1 MKRAMLIVS
10 IVIVLAVFG
19 IFFFEKVRNDRQPL
33 VQNARNIQN
42 VQSASESVSSDSS
55 RDAISNGENKDV
67 EKSQLVPT
75 AGYKIVRVS
84 DGKTAFSFEVPEK
97 WLVETRHDGEKQL
110 SIDEMREFL
119 ATNYDGDIK
128 NDPDFTSDYSDY
140 DWNSLKSLS
149 ENKIRDQFFRK
160 DPKSG
165 YMIFPNASV
174 SASAQIWYTD
184 TSWEQVDFFI
194 RNSAV
199 GSAVAEKKNSLVCT
213 KEDIAIGNVY
223 LCGSDAPQWGK
234 ASVGEKTADV
244 LTYKT
249 DTDERGKEAITKG
262 GTGGKEYYIPLSS
275 EKTLV
280 ISKQAKGDAQYEKD
294 FDHLVATLKFE

>member
-1 MKRAMLIVS
+1 MRRTTLIDL
-10 IVIVLAVFG
+10 VIVALATLG
-19 IFFFEKVRNDRQPL
+19 IFSFEKVQKDRLL
-33 VQNARNIQN
+33 VQNAED
-42 VQSASESVSSDSS
+42 VQKNAEIPENTVGEPKNDFPVAKEDSA
-55 RDAISNGENKDV
+55 
-67 EKSQLVPT
+67 VPT
-75 AGYKIVRVS
+75 AGYKFVRVS
-84 DGKTAFSFEVPEK
+84 DGMSAFSFEVPEK
-97 WLVETRHDGEKQL
+97 WLVETRHSGEKQL
-110 SIDEMREFL
+110 SVDEMREFL

-128 NDPDFTSDYSDY
+128 SDPELTSDYSDY

-149 ENKIRDQFFRK
+149 ENKIKDEFFRK

-165 YMIFPNASV
+165 YLIFPNASV

-184 TSWEQVDFFI
+184 TSWEQVDFFV
-194 RNSAV
+194 RNGAI
-199 GSAVAEKKNSLVCT
+199 GNIVAEKKKSLVCT
-213 KEDIAIGNVY
+213 KEDIALGNVY

-234 ASVGEKTADV
+234 VLVGGITVDV

-249 DTDERGKEAITKG
+249 DTDEQGKESITKG

-294 FDHLVATLKFE
+294 FDHLIATLRFK

>member
-1 MKRAMLIVS
+1 MKRVTLIVA
-10 IVIVLAVFG
+10 VVVVLAIFG
-19 IFFFEKVRNDRQPL
+19 IFFFEKVWNDRQLL
-33 VQNARNIQN
+33 VQN
-42 VQSASESVSSDSS
+42 VQSTSKSVSSDSN
-55 RDAISNGENKDV
+55 RDVISEGENKKDV
-67 EKSQLVPT
+67 QGSQSVST

-97 WLVETRHDGEKQL
+97 WLVETRHSGEKQL
-110 SIDEMREFL
+110 SVDEMREFL

-128 NDPDFTSDYSDY
+128 SDPELTSDYSDY

-149 ENKIRDQFFRK
+149 ENKIKDEFFRK

-165 YMIFPNASV
+165 YLIFPNASV

-184 TSWEQVDFFI
+184 TSWEQVDFFV
-194 RNSAV
+194 RNGAI
-199 GSAVAEKKNSLVCT
+199 GNIVAKKKKSLVCT
-213 KEDIAIGNVY
+213 KEDIALGNVY

-234 ASVGEKTADV
+234 VLVGGITVDV

-249 DTDERGKEAITKG
+249 DTDEQGKESITKG

-294 FDHLVATLKFE
+294 FDHLIATLRFK